1 MHDVV
6 MRMSQIR
13 HNNLQIC
20 RHTSTGEHKAL
31 QYSAKL
37 CVSQFCLSVLLKHSK
52 IGNGWKSFNTRT
64 IESSPASRSTFLHT
78 TWLRLPT
85 LEELM
90 AIAEDRKLSLKAQ
103 ADSEIAWRQDAVDAG
118 IATDEETAAL
128 SEWKKYRVLL
138 MRVDTAKPVC
148 PVNPQDI

>member
-1 MHDVV
+1 
-6 MRMSQIR
+6 MSHSREAQSLAI
-13 HNNLQIC
+13 QC
-20 RHTSTGEHKAL
+20 KD
-31 QYSAKL
+31 L
-37 CVSQFCLSVLLKHSK
+37 CASVLSKCSTENIVKSATAENHSILALSK
-52 IGNGWKSFNTRT
+52 IL
-64 IESSPASRSTFLHT
+64 PANRSAFLHT

-128 SEWKKYRVLL
+128 SEWKKYRV
-138 MRVDTAKPVC
+138 
-148 PVNPQDI
+148 